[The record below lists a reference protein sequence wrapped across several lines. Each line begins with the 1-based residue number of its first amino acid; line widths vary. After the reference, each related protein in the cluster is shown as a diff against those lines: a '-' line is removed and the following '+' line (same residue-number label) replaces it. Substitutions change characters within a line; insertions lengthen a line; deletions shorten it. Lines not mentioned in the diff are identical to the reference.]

1 MKPKK
6 YLSEIIT
13 LIAPIGSI
21 ESLTVRPLTLIQDI
35 ELGDNPD
42 ECEKIALMTG
52 VDIDVIE
59 RLSTP
64 DWNDVATAANKFSK
78 LTSYDL
84 AGRKY
89 DPSEKKVTILF
100 ADKPYTVN
108 FTLPTVGMT
117 RKAKKMDNPQQI
129 LRFYLLQLTE
139 LSKQQ
144 LEDMYIPDYR
154 MIDDV
159 VADFLS
165 QSGDYFQ

>member
-13 LIAPIGSI
+13 LIAPVDSM
-21 ESLTVRPLTLIQDI
+21 ESLTVRPLTLTQDL
-35 ELGDNPD
+35 ELGESPD
-42 ECEKIALMTG
+42 EFEKIALMTG
-52 VDIDVIE
+52 VDVDIIE

-64 DWNDVATAANKFSK
+64 DWNDAVNAANKFSTS
-78 LTSYDL
+78 TSYEL
-84 AGRKY
+84 AGRRY
-89 DPSEKKVTILF
+89 DPSEKKVDILF
-100 ADKPYTVN
+100 ANKPYSVE

-117 RKAKKMDNPQQI
+117 RKAKRMENPQQR

-144 LEDMYIPDYR
+144 LDDMYLPDYR